1 MVAGVPIYPDPY
13 CPEGI
18 VYFVNTNY
26 LNLSIPE
33 QGSFVFTGFEST
45 LPNWQIGYV
54 GAVLMIAELISTK
67 PKSMTR
73 VSSYNSLTL

>member
-1 MVAGVPIYPDPY
+1 
-13 CPEGI
+13 
-18 VYFVNTNY
+18 
-26 LNLSIPE
+26 LSLYIHD

-54 GAVLMIAELISTK
+54 GAVLMIAELVSTK

-73 VSSYNSLTL
+73 VSGYNSISL

>member
-1 MVAGVPIYPDPY
+1 
-13 CPEGI
+13 
-18 VYFVNTNY
+18 
-26 LNLSIPE
+26 
-33 QGSFVFTGFEST
+33 VFTGFEST

-73 VSSYNSLTL
+73 VGSYNSLTL